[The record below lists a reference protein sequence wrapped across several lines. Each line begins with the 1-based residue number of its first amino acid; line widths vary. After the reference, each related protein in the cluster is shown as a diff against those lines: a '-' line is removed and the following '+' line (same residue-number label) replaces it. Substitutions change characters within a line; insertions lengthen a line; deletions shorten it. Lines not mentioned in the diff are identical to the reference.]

1 MDYKHFC
8 TILYVMLNVTKN
20 IYSINRMKKEVKKV
34 AETKFVCDKL
44 WRFFRCFRNEGESN
58 HTIIDQNS
66 VNSPCVL

>member
-1 MDYKHFC
+1 
-8 TILYVMLNVTKN
+8 
-20 IYSINRMKKEVKKV
+20 MKKEVKKD